1 MEVRVG
7 MDEKLQAILWTERPT
22 GALVGTGSHWPI
34 NSDIQLTRIMSIQP
48 CPFPLPLTIPS
59 GGLLCTLFHYSKWGD
74 TARVKTPPTTFT
86 FVIKVH

>member
-22 GALVGTGSHWPI
+22 GALVGTGSLWPI

-48 CPFPLPLTIPS
+48 CPFHSHSPS
-59 GGLLCTLFHYSKWGD
+59 PAEDCYVHYF
-74 TARVKTPPTTFT
+74 TTRNGE
-86 FVIKVH
+86 IQPG